1 MRKRSKTMTT
11 ATSDDRPGTTAAN
24 DGAERGRLAAVGDG
38 AADAY
43 RAARER
49 TMSAYEAAR
58 GTARSAGRKTVEGVG
73 ANPVAAV
80 VGGLALGA
88 LAAALL
94 PKTKR
99 EQAMLGDVGRR
110 IKDTAREAARAA
122 REAGKEQIGEL
133 GFSRDA
139 VRRRLDG
146 LTDAAV
152 GAVREKVRGKGA
164 E

>member
-1 MRKRSKTMTT
+1 MTST
-11 ATSDDRPGTTAAN
+11 TTDDKAKPAAAN
-24 DGAERGRLAAVGDG
+24 DGADRGRLAAVGEG
-38 AADAY
+38 AAEAY

-49 TMSAYEAAR
+49 TVSAYEAAR
-58 GTARSAGRKTVEGVG
+58 GTARSAGRKTVEGVE

-110 IKDTAREAARAA
+110 INDSAREAARAA
-122 REAGKEQIGEL
+122 RDAGKEQIGEL
-133 GFSRDA
+133 GFSREA
-139 VRRRLDG
+139 IQRRLDG

-152 GAVREKVRGKGA
+152 GAVRDKVRGKSS

>member
-1 MRKRSKTMTT
+1 MTT
-11 ATSDDRPGTTAAN
+11 ATTDDSATPAAAN
-24 DGAERGRLAAVGDG
+24 DGGDRGRLAAVGDG
-38 AADAY
+38 AAEAY

-49 TMSAYEAAR
+49 TVSAYEAAR
-58 GTARSAGRKTVEGVG
+58 GTARSAGRKTVEGVE

-110 IKDTAREAARAA
+110 INDTAREAARAA

-133 GFSRDA
+133 GFSGDA

-152 GAVREKVRGKGA
+152 GALREKVRGKNP

>member
-1 MRKRSKTMTT
+1 MTT
-11 ATSDDRPGTTAAN
+11 ATTDDSATPAAAN
-24 DGAERGRLAAVGDG
+24 DGPDRGRLAAVGDG
-38 AADAY
+38 AAEAY

-49 TMSAYEAAR
+49 TVSAYEAAR
-58 GTARSAGRKTVEGVG
+58 GTARSAGRRTVQGVG

-94 PKTKR
+94 PRTRR

-110 IKDTAREAARAA
+110 INDSAREAARAA

-133 GFSRDA
+133 GFSGDA
-139 VRRRLDG
+139 
-146 LTDAAV
+146 
-152 GAVREKVRGKGA
+152 
-164 E
+164 